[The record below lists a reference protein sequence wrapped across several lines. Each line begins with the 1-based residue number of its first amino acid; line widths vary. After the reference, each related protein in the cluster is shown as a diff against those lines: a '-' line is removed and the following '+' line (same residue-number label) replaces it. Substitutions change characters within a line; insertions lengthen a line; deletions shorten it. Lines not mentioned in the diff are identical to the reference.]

1 MSPPVAQRRD
11 EWRSQEKAA
20 FPPESRRRRVIGVV
34 AGTARSRRRLRLGPC
49 LVVVAVAGKV
59 AVDLSEATFEA
70 ETLQLIVI
78 AAAGVVDVVLPPVVP
93 VRLRRLALG
102 RISADPGAEI
112 RHLTTLRR

>member
-11 EWRSQEKAA
+11 KRRRQEEIA
-20 FPPESRRRRVIGVV
+20 FPPESRRRVIGVF
-34 AGTARSRRRLRLGPC
+34 AGTTRSGRRLRIGPW

-70 ETLQLIVI
+70 EALQLIVF
-78 AAAGVVDVVLPPVVP
+78 AVAGAVDVILPPTVP

-102 RISADPGAEI
+102 RISADRGAEI
-112 RHLTTLRR
+112 RHLTTPRR